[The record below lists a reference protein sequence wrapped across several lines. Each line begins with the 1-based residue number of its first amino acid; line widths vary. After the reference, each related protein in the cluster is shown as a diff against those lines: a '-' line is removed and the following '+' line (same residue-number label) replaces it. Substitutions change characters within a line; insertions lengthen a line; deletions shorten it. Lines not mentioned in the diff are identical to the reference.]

1 MNPYPF
7 KLDPSR
13 SDDRKIL
20 CRVCPQARYH
30 YRRCRI
36 ASLRADRFMPAD
48 GDAAIWRSLRPV
60 RAQQLAE
67 RAAWRFHDIGMKHYA
82 LYTAAA
88 NRFLQL
94 D

>member
-20 CRVCPQARYH
+20 CRVCGLARYH
-30 YRRCRI
+30 YRRYLI
-36 ASLRADRFMPAD
+36 ARLRAARIMPED

-67 RAAWRFHDIGMKHYA
+67 RAAWRFHDIAQEHYR
-82 LYTAAA
+82 LYTVAA

>member
-20 CRVCPQARYH
+20 CRVCGLARYH

-36 ASLRADRFMPAD
+36 ASLRADRLMPPSGTAT
-48 GDAAIWRSLRPV
+48 IWRSLRPV